1 MTWISSLGFEEII
14 FIIIFLILYFAYTF
28 RVFTVAKRVGQAY
41 SNILPKFLLRS
52 LMFALL
58 IISLLGPS
66 FGDDKKEIKAVG
78 KDIMIAV
85 DLSASMDAYDVA
97 PTRLEKIKYELKNIV
112 DAFSSDR
119 IGLLIFSS
127 ESFVQCPLTYDQNAL
142 NLFIETLN
150 TRLVPG
156 SSTDFGGALNMAHDK
171 LTSEDAPS
179 SKQKSKIIILIS
191 DGEDFGD
198 DTESEVNKINESGI
212 RLFTLGVGTEEGSKI
227 RTSRGFRK
235 DKNGKDIITKLDSR
249 SMRNLADETDGEY
262 FEINQEDNDVGRL
275 IATINNIEGELKDA
289 KTVDVSANKYFYFLL
304 AAIILL
310 MIDLV
315 TTLKII
321 KI

>member
-171 LTSEDAPS
+171 LTSEEAPS

-262 FEINQEDNDVGRL
+262 FEINQEDNEVGRL

>member
-1 MTWISSLGFEEII
+1 MTWIHSLGAEEII
-14 FIIIFLILYFAYTF
+14 FIIIFLVLYLAYTY

-52 LMFALL
+52 AIFALL
-58 IISLLGPS
+58 IVSLLGPS

-85 DLSASMDAYDVA
+85 DLSASMDANDVA
-97 PTRLEKIKYELKNIV
+97 PSRLEKIKYELKNIV
-112 DAFSSDR
+112 DAFNSDR

-150 TRLVPG
+150 TGLVPG
-156 SSTDFGGALNMAHDK
+156 SSTDFGGALNMAHEK

-179 SKQKSKIIILIS
+179 TQQKSKIIILIS

-198 DTESEVNKINESGI
+198 DTGGAVSKINDSGI
-212 RLFTLGVGTEEGSKI
+212 RLFSLGVGTEEGSKI
-227 RTSRGFRK
+227 RTRRGFRK
-235 DKNGKDIITKLDSR
+235 DKSGNDIITKLDSR
-249 SMRNLADETDGEY
+249 SLEDLADQTDGEY
-262 FEINQEDNDVGRL
+262 FEINKSDNEVGRL
-275 IATINNIEGELKDA
+275 ISTINNIEGELKDA
-289 KTVDVSANKYFYFLL
+289 KTVDVSANKYFYFLM

-310 MIDLV
+310 ILDLV

>member
-1 MTWISSLGFEEII
+1 MTWIHSLGAEEII
-14 FIIIFLILYFAYTF
+14 FIIVFLLLYLAYTY

-52 LMFALL
+52 SIFALL

-85 DLSASMDAYDVA
+85 DLSASMDAFDVA

-112 DAFSSDR
+112 DAFNSDR

-150 TRLVPG
+150 TGLVPG
-156 SSTDFGGALNMAHDK
+156 SSTDFGSALSMAHEK
-171 LTSEDAPS
+171 LTSEEAVS
-179 SKQKSKIIILIS
+179 SQQKSKIIILIS

-198 DTESEVNKINESGI
+198 DTESAVSDINEAGI
-212 RLFTLGVGTEEGSKI
+212 RLFALGVGTEEGSKI
-227 RTSRGFRK
+227 RTRRGFRQ
-235 DKNGKDIITKLDSR
+235 DRNGNDVISKLDSR
-249 SMRNLADETDGEY
+249 SMQNLADKTDGKY
-262 FEINQEDNDVGRL
+262 FEINQDKNEVGRL
-275 IATINNIEGELKDA
+275 ISTINAIEGELKDA

-304 AAIILL
+304 GAILL
-310 MIDLV
+310 LLIDLV

>member
-1 MTWISSLGFEEII
+1 MTWIHSLGAEEII
-14 FIIIFLILYFAYTF
+14 FIIIFLVLYLAYTL
-28 RVFTVAKRVGQAY
+28 RVFKIAKRVGQAY

-52 LMFALL
+52 TIFALL
-58 IISLLGPS
+58 IVALLGPS

-127 ESFVQCPLTYDQNAL
+127 EAFVQCPLTYDQNAL

-150 TRLVPG
+150 TGLVPG
-156 SSTDFGGALNMAHDK
+156 SSTDFGGALSMAHSK

-198 DTESEVNKINESGI
+198 DTESAVSKINESGI
-212 RLFTLGVGTEEGSKI
+212 RLFSLGVGTEEGSKI
-227 RTSRGFRK
+227 RTRRGFRK
-235 DKNGKDIITKLDSR
+235 DRSGNEIITKLES
-249 SMRNLADETDGEY
+249 SSLKNLADETDGEY
-262 FEINQEDNDVGRL
+262 FEINQGNNEVGRL

-310 MIDLV
+310 VLDLV

>member
-1 MTWISSLGFEEII
+1 MTWIHSLGAEEII
-14 FIIIFLILYFAYTF
+14 FIIIFLVLYLAYTY

-52 LMFALL
+52 AIFTLL
-58 IISLLGPS
+58 IVSLLGPS

-85 DLSASMDAYDVA
+85 DLSASMDAFDVA

-112 DAFSSDR
+112 DAFNSDR

-127 ESFVQCPLTYDQNAL
+127 EAFVQCPLTYDQNAL

-150 TRLVPG
+150 TGLVPG

-171 LTSEDAPS
+171 LTSEEAPS
-179 SKQKSKIIILIS
+179 NQQKSKIIILIS

-198 DTESEVNKINESGI
+198 DTGGAVSKINDSGI
-212 RLFTLGVGTEEGSKI
+212 RLFSLGVGTEEGSKI
-227 RTSRGFRK
+227 RIRNGFRK
-235 DKNGKDIITKLDSR
+235 DKNGNDIITKLDSR
-249 SMRNLADETDGEY
+249 SLENLAEETDGEY
-262 FEINQEDNDVGRL
+262 FEINKNVNEVGRL
-275 IATINNIEGELKDA
+275 ISTINAIEGELKDA
-289 KTVDVSANKYFYFLL
+289 KTVDVSANKYFYFLM

-310 MIDLV
+310 LLDLV

>member
-1 MTWISSLGFEEII
+1 MTWIHSLGAEEII
-14 FIIIFLILYFAYTF
+14 FIIIFLVLYLAYTY

-52 LMFALL
+52 AIFALL
-58 IISLLGPS
+58 IVSLLGPS

-85 DLSASMDAYDVA
+85 DLSASMDANDVA
-97 PTRLEKIKYELKNIV
+97 PSRLEKIKYELKNIV
-112 DAFSSDR
+112 DAFNSDR

-150 TRLVPG
+150 TSLVPG
-156 SSTDFGGALNMAHDK
+156 SSTDFGGALNMAHEK

-179 SKQKSKIIILIS
+179 TQQKSKIIILIS

-198 DTESEVNKINESGI
+198 DTGGAVSKINDSGI
-212 RLFTLGVGTEEGSKI
+212 RLFSLGVGTEQGSKI
-227 RTSRGFRK
+227 RTRRGFRK
-235 DKNGKDIITKLDSR
+235 DKSGNDIITKLDAS
-249 SMRNLADETDGEY
+249 SLKNLADRTDGKY
-262 FEINQEDNDVGRL
+262 FEINKNDNEVGRL
-275 IATINNIEGELKDA
+275 ISTINNIEGELKDA
-289 KTVDVSANKYFYFLL
+289 KTVDVSANKYFYFLM

-310 MIDLV
+310 ILDLV

>member
-1 MTWISSLGFEEII
+1 MTWIHSLGAEEII
-14 FIIIFLILYFAYTF
+14 FIIIFLVLYLAYTY
-28 RVFTVAKRVGQAY
+28 RVFSVAKRVGQAY

-52 LMFALL
+52 AIFTLL

-85 DLSASMDAYDVA
+85 DLSASMDAFDVA

-112 DAFSSDR
+112 DAFNSDR

-127 ESFVQCPLTYDQNAL
+127 EAFVQCPLTYDQNAL

-150 TRLVPG
+150 TGLVPG
-156 SSTDFGGALNMAHDK
+156 SSTDFGGALTMAHEK
-171 LTSEDAPS
+171 LTSEDAPAS
-179 SKQKSKIIILIS
+179 QQKSKIIILIS

-198 DTESEVNKINESGI
+198 DTGNAISKINDSGI
-212 RLFTLGVGTEEGSKI
+212 RLFSLGVGTEAGSKI
-227 RTSRGFRK
+227 RTRRGFRK
-235 DKNGKDIITKLDSR
+235 DKNGNDIITKLDPR
-249 SMRNLADETDGEY
+249 SLKNLADETDGEY
-262 FEINQEDNDVGRL
+262 FEINESKNEVGRL

-289 KTVDVSANKYFYFLL
+289 KTVDISANKYFYFLV

-310 MIDLV
+310 LLDLV

>member
-171 LTSEDAPS
+171 LTSEEAPS

-262 FEINQEDNDVGRL
+262 FEINQEDNEVGRL

-304 AAIILL
+304 AAIVLL

>member
-1 MTWISSLGFEEII
+1 MTWIHSLGAEEII
-14 FIIIFLILYFAYTF
+14 FIIIFLLLYLAYTY

-41 SNILPKFLLRS
+41 SNILPKFLLR
-52 LMFALL
+52 LAIFALL
-58 IISLLGPS
+58 ILSLLGPS

-97 PTRLEKIKYELKNIV
+97 PTRLEKVKYELKNIV
-112 DAFSSDR
+112 DEFSSDR

-127 ESFVQCPLTYDQNAL
+127 EPFVQCPLTYDQNAL

-150 TRLVPG
+150 TGLVPG
-156 SSTDFGGALNMAHDK
+156 SSTDFGGALNMAHEK
-171 LTSEDAPS
+171 LTSEEAPS

-198 DTESEVNKINESGI
+198 DTEGAISKINDSGI
-212 RLFTLGVGTEEGSKI
+212 RLFSLGVGTEEGSKI
-227 RTSRGFRK
+227 KTRRGFRK
-235 DKNGKDIITKLDSR
+235 DRSGNDIVSKLDSR
-249 SMRNLADETDGEY
+249 SMENLADETDGEY
-262 FEINQEDNDVGRL
+262 FEINESNNEVGRL

-304 AAIILL
+304 AAIVLL
-310 MIDLV
+310 SIDLI

-321 KI
+321 RI

>member
-1 MTWISSLGFEEII
+1 MTWIHSLGAEEII
-14 FIIIFLILYFAYTF
+14 FIIIFLVLYLAYTY

-41 SNILPKFLLRS
+41 SNILPKFLLRTAI
-52 LMFALL
+52 FTLL
-58 IISLLGPS
+58 IVSLLGPS

-85 DLSASMDAYDVA
+85 DLSASMNARDVA

-119 IGLLIFSS
+119 IGLIIFSS
-127 ESFVQCPLTYDQNAL
+127 EAFVQCPLTYDQNAL

-150 TRLVPG
+150 TGLVPG
-156 SSTDFGGALNMAHDK
+156 SSTDFGDALNLAYDK
-171 LTSEDAPS
+171 LTSEEAPNNQ
-179 SKQKSKIIILIS
+179 QKSKIIILIS

-198 DTESEVNKINESGI
+198 NTESAVSKINDSGI
-212 RLFTLGVGTEEGSKI
+212 RLFSLGVGTEAGSKI

-235 DKNGKDIITKLDSR
+235 DKNGNDIVTKLDSR
-249 SMRNLADETDGEY
+249 SLKNLADQTDGEY
-262 FEINQEDNDVGRL
+262 FEINKNENEVGRL
-275 IATINNIEGELKDA
+275 ISTINNIEGELKDT

-304 AAIILL
+304 AAFILL
-310 MIDLV
+310 IFDFV
-315 TTLKII
+315 TTIKII